1 MLIGKL
7 LEVSFAFFWVSEDK
21 IVAKSKFKTKW
32 KMIQWLM
39 TNKRDS
45 INQLLRSPSHLYG
58 KFGKGEGKNYRLG
71 RGEFEN
77 FLSYAGLGGNQAL
90 IDK

>member
-1 MLIGKL
+1 M
-7 LEVSFAFFWVSEDK
+7 E
-21 IVAKSKFKTKW
+21 AKSKFKMKW

-58 KFGKGEGKNYRLG
+58 KFGKGESKNYRLS
-71 RGEFEN
+71 RKEFDD